1 MSEHQ
6 DTSNPNAAVPAPV
19 AQQPSATPQQQPAQQ
34 SQQQQQ
40 APVDQSTANV
50 AAQAQAQA
58 QAAAAAAIGVSNA
71 QNGNAAARSSSSG
84 EDLACHWQGCSERC
98 PTAEILYEH
107 VCEKHVGR
115 KSTNNLN
122 LTCQWGS
129 CRTTTVKRDHI
140 TSHIRVHVPLKPHK
154 CEFCGKAFKRPQDL
168 KKHVKTHADDS
179 VLVRSPEPGSRNPD
193 VVFGVPGNP
202 KGFPTGGHYFEP
214 AINAMPPQ
222 GYSHGAP
229 QYYHSQQP
237 PQPSN
242 PSYGNVY
249 YTLSQGPDAGHSY
262 ESKKRGYEA
271 LNEFFGD
278 LKRRQFDPSSY
289 AAVSQRLL
297 NLHGLQLPLI
307 NPAVPEYQHVPAA
320 VAVGSPAGG
329 GYSPGG
335 AMPSHGYHL
344 PPMGNART
352 KNDLL
357 NLDQFLE
364 QMQTTI
370 YDNDNN
376 VAASGVGQPGA
387 HYVQGNMSYRTTN
400 SPPTQLPSS
409 HATATTTSAPG
420 MSSATAHSPSTGTPA
435 LTPPSSAQSYTPGR
449 SPIHRVSP
457 PGNETGSSM
466 YPRLPSTTASDSMSA
481 GYPSTTSAAPA
492 STLGGIFDHDDR
504 RRYGGN
510 NLQRARPDSAQ
521 AMDVSMDDLAR
532 TPPAKEHRQP
542 SPEGISSSLID
553 PALHR
558 SSSPDAEAALRAAQA
573 AQAAEAVSEDVEAKD
588 RAEEQW
594 VEHIRLIENL
604 RKYISDR
611 LERGDFDD
619 SGKSTPTPH
628 EGQMEGVES
637 ASAAETPA
645 EAPAKTEPGAS
656 LYPTLR
662 GLDDG
667 DSKMTGDD
675 N

>member
-6 DTSNPNAAVPAPV
+6 DTSNPNTAVPAPV
-19 AQQPSATPQQQPAQQ
+19 AQQPSATPQQQ

-40 APVDQSTANV
+40 TPIDQSTANV
-50 AAQAQAQA
+50 AAQA

-71 QNGNAAARSSSSG
+71 QNGNNVARSSSSG

-98 PTAEILYEH
+98 PTPEALYEH
-107 VCEKHVGR
+107 VCERHVGR

-154 CEFCGKAFKRPQDL
+154 CDFCGKAFKRPQDL

-237 PQPSN
+237 QQPSN

-249 YTLSQGPDAGHSY
+249 YTLSQGPDVNQASY

-289 AAVSQRLL
+289 AAVGQRLL
-297 NLHGLQLPLI
+297 SLHGLQLPLI
-307 NPAVPEYQHVPAA
+307 NHAVPEYQHVPAA
-320 VAVGSPAGG
+320 VAVGSPGG
-329 GYSPGG
+329 GYSPSGS
-335 AMPSHGYHL
+335 MPSHGYHL
-344 PPMGNART
+344 PPMANART
-352 KNDLL
+352 KNDLI

-364 QMQTTI
+364 QMQATV
-370 YDNDNN
+370 YENDDH
-376 VAASGVGQPGA
+376 VAAAGVAQPGA

-409 HATATTTSAPG
+409 HATATTTGAPG
-420 MSSATAHSPSTGTPA
+420 MSSTTAHSPSTGTPA

-457 PGNETGSSM
+457 PNEAGSSM
-466 YPRLPSTTASDSMSA
+466 YPRLPSTTMPDSMSA

-492 STLGGIFDHDDR
+492 STLGGIFDNDDR

-510 NLQRARPDSAQ
+510 NLQRARPDSASQ
-521 AMDVSMDDLAR
+521 AMDLSLDDEAR
-532 TPPAKEHRQP
+532 TPPAKELEARQP

-573 AQAAEAVSEDVEAKD
+573 ATEAAD

-594 VEHIRLIENL
+594 VEHVRLIENL
-604 RKYISDR
+604 RKYISFR
-611 LERGDFDD
+611 LENGDFED
-619 SGKSTPTPH
+619 SEKSTPRSAGETAH
-628 EGQMEGVES
+628 EGRMEGVEDE
-637 ASAAETPA
+637 SAAEIKVQPA
-645 EAPAKTEPGAS
+645 ESPAKAEPSAP

-662 GLDDG
+662 GLEDG
-667 DSKMTGDD
+667 DSTMTGED